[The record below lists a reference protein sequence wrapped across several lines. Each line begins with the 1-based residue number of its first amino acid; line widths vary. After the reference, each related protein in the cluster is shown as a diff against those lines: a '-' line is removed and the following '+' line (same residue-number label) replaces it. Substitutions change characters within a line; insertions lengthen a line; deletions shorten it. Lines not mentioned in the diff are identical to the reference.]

1 MARKNAGFLRIK
13 RNIIGL
19 FVLVAV
25 IVLAWAFLYG
35 FDLELMGDSMKK
47 LVTSYKPDMPVTV
60 SYRESLIQKGYVAI
74 FENTSDQPIEVSVSL
89 RDGDSGNKKQ
99 ETLAFQPNQT
109 KEIGWAEGW
118 EFSIGDTIRLTHPKY
133 QDSLFVIGDKKN

>member
-1 MARKNAGFLRIK
+1 M
-13 RNIIGL
+13 
-19 FVLVAV
+19 
-25 IVLAWAFLYG
+25 LAWAFLYG

>member
-1 MARKNAGFLRIK
+1 MVRKKAGFLNLK

-25 IVLAWAFLYG
+25 IALAWAFLYD
-35 FDLELMGDSMKK
+35 FDLKLMGDSMNK
-47 LVTSYKPDMPVTV
+47 LVTFYKPDMPVTV

-74 FENTSDQPIEVSVSL
+74 FENTSDQPIEVSVTL
-89 RDGDSGNKKQ
+89 RDGYSGNKKE
-99 ETLAFQPNQT
+99 ETIAFQPDQT

-118 EFSIGDTIRLTHPKY
+118 EFAIGDVVKLTHPKY
-133 QDSLFVIGDKKN
+133 QDGLFVIGGDKN